1 MPDPVIDPVSGLK
14 VPQSWIER
22 SGDARAAEKIK
33 SGRWVMLSD
42 GRMLRRGL
50 TTGTTAAAA
59 CKGAIIS
66 RHTSVDA
73 VEVPTPVGLRVSLPV
88 IAQGGVCVAVK
99 DAGDHQSDITAG
111 LEIVA
116 RASPSADVQLCPGE
130 GIGSLGRGL
139 ARAAISR
146 SAREQIIQAIQEG
159 LDLIGLKGVH
169 IDLSVPAG
177 REASRRTLNPSLGI
191 EGGISI
197 LGSTGFVEPWNEH
210 LGRSRAEELEE
221 KKVVATTGRLG
232 LRFSRVLFPD
242 HKAVLIG
249 SQLDRLS
256 FEEGQESILCG
267 LPALILRWAS
277 PRILEGTG
285 YTTVAEM
292 VEREPHHQSISRALE
307 MAKARLPYTR
317 IVLLHRDGRV
327 FVDLP

>member
-1 MPDPVIDPVSGLK
+1 MLDPVLDPVSGLE
-14 VPQSWIER
+14 VPRSWIDR
-22 SGDARAAEKIK
+22 SGDGRAAEKIK

-66 RHTSVDA
+66 LFTPAEV
-73 VEVPTPVGLRVSLPV
+73 VEVPTPVGLRVSMPV
-88 IAQGGVCVAVK
+88 RARGGVCVAVK
-99 DAGDHQSDITAG
+99 DAGDHQSDVTGG

-116 RASPSADVQLCPGE
+116 RARPSGDVQLRAGE
-130 GIGSLGRGL
+130 GIGRLGTGL
-139 ARAAISR
+139 AKAAISR
-146 SAREQIIQAIQEG
+146 SAREQIMQAVREG
-159 LDLIGLKGVH
+159 LDIAGMKGVD
-169 IDLSVPAG
+169 IELSVPAG
-177 REASRRTLNPSLGI
+177 RVVSRRTLNPSLGI
-191 EGGISI
+191 GGGISI

-210 LGRSRAEELEE
+210 LGRSRAEELKE

-277 PRILEGTG
+277 PRILEDTG

-292 VEREPHHQSISRALE
+292 VEREPDHENIHRALKR
-307 MAKARLPYTR
+307 AKARLPYTR
-317 IVLLHRDGRV
+317 IVLLHRDGRI

>member
-1 MPDPVIDPVSGLK
+1 MLDPVLDPVSGLEI
-14 VPQSWIER
+14 PQSWIDR
-22 SGDARAAEKIK
+22 SGDRSALEKIK
-33 SGRWVMLSD
+33 SGMWVMLSD

-59 CKGAIIS
+59 CKAAIVS
-66 RHTSVDA
+66 LRAPVEE

-88 IAQGGVCVAVK
+88 RAQEGVCIAVK
-99 DAGDHQSDITAG
+99 DAGDHQSDATRG

-116 RASPSADVQLCPGE
+116 IASPSGDVQLRTGE
-130 GIGSLGRGL
+130 GIGRMGTGL

-146 SAREQIIQAIQEG
+146 SAREQIMQAVGEG
-159 LDLIGLKGVH
+159 LYLAGLRGVH
-169 IDLSVPAG
+169 IELSVPAG
-177 REASRRTLNPSLGI
+177 QKASRRTLNPSLGI
-191 EGGISI
+191 VGGISI

-210 LGRSRAEELEE
+210 LGRSRAEELQE

-256 FEEGQESILCG
+256 FKEGQDSILCG

-277 PRILEGTG
+277 PGILEDTG
-285 YTTVAEM
+285 CTTVAEL
-292 VEREPHHQSISRALE
+292 VEREPCHPNISRALE
-307 MAKARLPYTR
+307 MVKIKLPHTR
-317 IVLLHRDGRV
+317 IVLLQRDGRV